1 LNPAVEPRA
10 FSDAAPSSFNL
21 YRIASGGQSAKRPAL
36 RENAKSSKTSGKP
49 NEEPKLFLPDPI
61 SARWFVPRP
70 SCPRPSPAPTPAHV
84 QDCKE
89 SLMMWK
95 RGNKNMVGVDIGSSS
110 VKAVELQG
118 KNGEF
123 QLVSLG
129 YESLQPDS
137 VVDGQIMELNS
148 VSNAIANIFNEH
160 KIKTTRVAAGVNGH
174 SVIVKNIV
182 LPQMTGDELQESF
195 AWHAEEHIP
204 FDISD
209 VNLDYHVTGST
220 PDAIQVLMAACKR
233 DKISNLKQTIQL
245 AGKQP
250 VVIDVDAFA
259 LQNCYE
265 LNYDPQPGQIVALL
279 NIGASTTN
287 INILNGD
294 RSVFTRDASFGGN
307 QYTSLLQK
315 ELGLNF
321 DQAEHVKRGMPLP
334 EGVEQREIAP
344 ILDTVSDILALE
356 IQKTM
361 DFYRATVE
369 DGESAVGT
377 ILVSGGGSK
386 LNGLVDFLARQFE
399 IPVEIFDP
407 FRKIKV
413 DSRGFDPEYMRE
425 MVPEMAIAVG
435 LALRGVDAR

>member
-1 LNPAVEPRA
+1 MML
-10 FSDAAPSSFNL
+10 
-21 YRIASGGQSAKRPAL
+21 KRG
-36 RENAKSSKTSGKP
+36 KTS
-49 NEEPKLFLPDPI
+49 
-61 SARWFVPRP
+61 
-70 SCPRPSPAPTPAHV
+70 
-84 QDCKE
+84 
-89 SLMMWK
+89 
-95 RGNKNMVGVDIGSSS
+95 MVGVDIGSNS

-118 KNGEF
+118 KGSDL
-123 QLVSLG
+123 QLLNLG
-129 YESLQPDS
+129 FERLQADS
-137 VVDGQIMELNS
+137 VVDGQIMELNA
-148 VSNAIANIFNEH
+148 VSNAISSIFNEH
-160 KIKTTRVAAGVNGH
+160 KIKTTKVAAGVNGH

-182 LPQMTGDELQESF
+182 LPQMTEDELQESF

-209 VNLDYHVTGST
+209 VNLDYHVMNRSN
-220 PDAIQVLMAACKR
+220 DAIHVLLAACKR
-233 DKISNLKQTIQL
+233 DKVANLKQAIQL

-250 VVIDVDAFA
+250 VVVDVDAFA

-265 LNYDPQPGQIVALL
+265 LNYDPQPGHVVALL

-287 INILNGD
+287 INILNGV
-294 RSVFTRDASFGGN
+294 RSVFTRDATFGGN

-315 ELGLNF
+315 EMGLTF
-321 DQAEHVKRGMPLP
+321 DQAEAVKRGMPVP
-334 EGVEQREIAP
+334 EGIEQRDIAP

-369 DGESAVGT
+369 EGESAVEK

-386 LNGLVDFLARQFE
+386 LKGLVEFLSKRFE
-399 IPVEIFDP
+399 VPVEMFDP

-425 MVPEMAIAVG
+425 IVPEMAIAVG

>member
-1 LNPAVEPRA
+1 MI
-10 FSDAAPSSFNL
+10 F
-21 YRIASGGQSAKRPAL
+21 
-36 RENAKSSKTSGKP
+36 
-49 NEEPKLFLPDPI
+49 
-61 SARWFVPRP
+61 
-70 SCPRPSPAPTPAHV
+70 
-84 QDCKE
+84 
-89 SLMMWK
+89 K
-95 RGNKNMVGVDIGSSS
+95 RGKKSMVGVDIGSSS

-118 KNGEF
+118 KGSDL
-123 QLVSLG
+123 QLLSLG
-129 YESLQPDS
+129 FETLQSDS
-137 VVDGQIMELNS
+137 VVDGQIIELNA
-148 VSNAIANIFNEH
+148 VSNAISSIFNEH
-160 KIKTTRVAAGVNGH
+160 KIKTTQVAAGVNGH

-182 LPQMTGDELQESF
+182 LPQMSDGELQESF

-209 VNLDYHVTGST
+209 VNLDYHVMDRSA
-220 PDAIQVLMAACKR
+220 DAIHVLMAACKR
-233 DKISNLKQTIQL
+233 DKVANLKQAIQL

-250 VVIDVDAFA
+250 AVVDVDAFA

-265 LNYDPQPGQIVALL
+265 LNYDPQAGQIVALL

-287 INILNGD
+287 INILNGV
-294 RSVFTRDASFGGN
+294 RSVFTRDATFGGN

-315 ELGLNF
+315 ELGLTF
-321 DQAEHVKRGMPLP
+321 DQAESVKRGMPLP
-334 EGVEQREIAP
+334 EGAEMRDVGP

-369 DGESAVGT
+369 DGESAVQK

-386 LNGLVDFLARQFE
+386 LSGLVDFLSRRFE
-399 IPVEIFDP
+399 VPVEMFDP

-413 DSRGFDPEYMRE
+413 DARGFDPDYMRE
-425 MVPEMAIAVG
+425 IVPEMAIAVG

>member
-1 LNPAVEPRA
+1 MML
-10 FSDAAPSSFNL
+10 
-21 YRIASGGQSAKRPAL
+21 KRG
-36 RENAKSSKTSGKP
+36 KTS
-49 NEEPKLFLPDPI
+49 
-61 SARWFVPRP
+61 
-70 SCPRPSPAPTPAHV
+70 
-84 QDCKE
+84 
-89 SLMMWK
+89 
-95 RGNKNMVGVDIGSSS
+95 MVGVDIGSSS

-118 KNGEF
+118 KGTDL
-123 QLVSLG
+123 QLLNLG
-129 YESLQPDS
+129 FETLQADS
-137 VVDGQIMELNS
+137 VVDGQIMELNA
-148 VSNAIANIFNEH
+148 VSNAISSIFNEH

-182 LPQMTGDELQESF
+182 LPQMTEDELQESF

-209 VNLDYHVTGST
+209 VNLDYHVMNRAD
-220 PDAIQVLMAACKR
+220 DAIHVLLAACKR
-233 DKISNLKQTIQL
+233 DKVANLKQAIQL

-250 VVIDVDAFA
+250 AAIDVDAFA

-265 LNYDPQPGQIVALL
+265 LNYAPRPGEIVALL

-287 INILNGD
+287 INILNGS

-315 ELGLNF
+315 ELGLSF
-321 DQAEHVKRGMPLP
+321 EQAEQVKRGMPLP
-334 EGVEQREIAP
+334 AGSDNVETAP
-344 ILDTVSDILALE
+344 ILETVSDILALE

-369 DGESAVGT
+369 DGDSAVQK

-386 LNGLVDFLARQFE
+386 LRGLMEFLSRQFDV
-399 IPVEIFDP
+399 PVEIFDP

-413 DSRGFDPEYMRE
+413 DARGFDPEYMRE
-425 MVPEMAIAVG
+425 IVPEMAIAVG